1 MLLKQRRPGKVLGEC
16 HTQAITAAAA
26 AAFRLVWL
34 RCRRCFYF
42 FAGGQEFFFLAGES
56 CPNETEPRC
65 SQVLPLIKF
74 TLAGGGLTRPLRL
87 AGAAAVGG

>member
-42 FAGGQEFFFLAGES
+42 FAGGQEFFFSSLERVARTKLSLNVHRS
-56 CPNETEPRC
+56 C
-65 SQVLPLIKF
+65 L
-74 TLAGGGLTRPLRL
+74 
-87 AGAAAVGG
+87 